1 MSDPLRTEPPR
12 ASEPASKAERDAKIE
27 QLLLAGLDHYFAAE
41 YDQAIN
47 IWTRALFL
55 DRSHPKARAYIER
68 ARSAQAERQREHEA
82 LLHDS
87 AAAIGRGDSAEARRL
102 LRLAM
107 SHGGPSDEVMVL
119 LDRAERLESGTEARP
134 VDRVTEA
141 PRLTLDVLPPVRPS
155 RAAWLA
161 IAAFGLVVVAA
172 GVFAT
177 SAMRPEWAALVERS
191 LTRRVDRGAT
201 PPPQPTDVPPVP
213 GRPSAALARAQAL
226 VTSGRLRDAMPLLAS
241 IPHTAPERAEA
252 DRLLAE
258 VQRQLIGLGPLPATR
273 SAVPT
278 TGGVVP

>member
-12 ASEPASKAERDAKIE
+12 APEPASKAERDAKIE
-27 QLLLAGLDHYFAAE
+27 QLLLAGLDHYFSAE

-68 ARSAQAERQREHEA
+68 ARSAQAERQREGEA

-87 AAAIGRGDSAEARRL
+87 AAAISRGDSSEARRL

-107 SHGGPSDEVMVL
+107 SQGGPSDEVMAL
-119 LDRAERLESGTEARP
+119 LDRADRLDLALASSASEAA
-134 VDRVTEA
+134 EA
-141 PRLTLDVLPPVRPS
+141 PRLTLDAPSPTRPS
-155 RAAWLA
+155 RAAWTA
-161 IAAFGLVVVAA
+161 IAAFGLIVIAA

-177 SAMRPEWAALVERS
+177 GGTRPEWAALVERS
-191 LTRRVDRGAT
+191 LTRRADRNVA
-201 PPPQPTDVPPVP
+201 PPPQPMEVPAVP
-213 GRPSAALARAQAL
+213 RRAAAALARARAL
-226 VTSGRLRDAMPLLAS
+226 VSSGRLRDAMPLLVS

-258 VQRQLIGLGPLPATR
+258 VQRQLIGLGPLPAAR
-273 SAVPT
+273 PAVPLP
-278 TGGVVP
+278 GGLVP